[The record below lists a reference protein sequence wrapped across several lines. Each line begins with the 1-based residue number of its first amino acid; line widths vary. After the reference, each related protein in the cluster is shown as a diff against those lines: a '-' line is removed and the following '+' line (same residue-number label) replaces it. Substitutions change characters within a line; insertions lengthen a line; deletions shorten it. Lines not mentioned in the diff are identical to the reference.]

1 MVNVIDWLITT
12 LEAWGYLGIFILM
25 ALESMVVPIPAEVVL
40 IPAGYL
46 IFKGSMSWV
55 YLIVFSIL
63 GSLAGSLLSYYLAY
77 KIGRSGFEKLGKKY
91 PGIPFWNQKHLKSSE
106 NFFRKNGHVAIFTS
120 RFIPG
125 LRHVISLPAG
135 FSKMNLIEFS
145 IYTTLGAG
153 AYNLFLIF
161 LGYFAGTNQGYLESH
176 ITLMV
181 GAIAVIFIV
190 GFLVYRIV
198 ITRRQKHF

>member
-1 MVNVIDWLITT
+1 MVNVIDWLVTT
-12 LEAWGYLGIFILM
+12 LEAWSYLGIFILM
-25 ALESMVVPIPAEVVL
+25 TLESMVVPIPAEVVL

-46 IFKGSMSWV
+46 VFKGSMSWV
-55 YLIVFSIL
+55 YLIVFSTL
-63 GSLAGSLLSYYLAY
+63 GSLVGSLLSYYIAY
-77 KIGRSGFEKLGKKY
+77 KIGRRGFEKLGRKY
-91 PGIPFWNQKHLKSSE
+91 PRIPFWNQKHLKSSE
-106 NFFRKNGHVAIFTS
+106 NFFKKNGHVAILTS

-153 AYNLFLIF
+153 TYNLFLIF
-161 LGYFAGTNQGYLESH
+161 IGYLAGTKQGYLESH
-176 ITLMV
+176 ITLIV

-190 GFLVYRIV
+190 GFLVYRKLRN
-198 ITRRQKHF
+198 RRQKPF